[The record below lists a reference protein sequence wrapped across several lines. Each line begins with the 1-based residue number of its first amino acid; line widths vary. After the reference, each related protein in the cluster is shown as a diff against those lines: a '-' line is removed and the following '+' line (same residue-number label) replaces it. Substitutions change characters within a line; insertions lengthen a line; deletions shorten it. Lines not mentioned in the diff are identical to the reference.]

1 MCKKTVSLFL
11 SFILMISLLI
21 PCVLVSAAQSASFK
35 MNDVNNIGA
44 GQEFSVN
51 IYLDS
56 PESIQISGLNFV
68 LSYDSEKLE
77 YTENSLRSS
86 VFSGISS
93 YSNNG
98 KVSFVWED
106 SQNKTVLKGSV
117 ISLNFRCK
125 DSFNGNTQLKLDC
138 ISAYSCKYASNKLVF
153 EEICPQGTI
162 ATANVTTGSD
172 TDPAVAALIEKI
184 NAIGTVT
191 ATEECKNML
200 DALLAEYNALSY
212 SNKKK
217 VTNYSVLVAAYN
229 KYTELC
235 QNDGALTEEINAFL
249 IANSKALALRAS
261 TVTVDDKEIVNK
273 ALDDWDKLSVSA
285 KLKLTTQRSLLK
297 NLLAIITELDAENQ
311 KRLEQERLQR
321 EAEQMAA
328 DFRSLNS
335 WVLELKESDI
345 MADHRE
351 GLQKALSELEEME
364 FFNDLAYQIF
374 VKDGTIER
382 LNRFYNKAKELYDAL
397 HPADAEYIDK
407 AENFK
412 ASFGYILNVAPADL
426 SYDDVADVNLAY
438 MVYSFL
444 DEKTKGYLKNEAAL
458 LDALMSAA
466 DLLSPDD
473 DEDGNSDTET
483 ITETVTEVKTV
494 KDTKYITRDLADRY
508 DLLFSMKGMSNVVWI
523 LLAIEGASLIL
534 LAGSLLMYYFTKKR
548 KKTEEDAI

>member
-56 PESIQISGLNFV
+56 PESIQISGLNFA

-106 SQNKTVLKGSV
+106 SQNKTVLKSSV

-125 DSFNGNTQLKLDC
+125 DSFNGTAQLKLDC

-249 IANSKALALRAS
+249 IANSRALALRAS
-261 TVTVDDKEIVNK
+261 TVTVDDEEIVNK

-311 KRLEQERLQR
+311 NRLEQERLQR

-364 FFNDLAYQIF
+364 FFNDLAYKIF

-382 LNRFYNKAKELYDAL
+382 LTKFYNKAKELYDAL

-473 DEDGNSDTET
+473 DEGGNSDTET

-534 LAGSLLMYYFTKKR
+534 LGGSLLMYYFTKKR

>member
-21 PCVLVSAAQSASFK
+21 PCVFVTAAQSASFK
-35 MNDVNNIGA
+35 MNDVGNIGA

-51 IYLDS
+51 IYLES
-56 PESIQISGLNFV
+56 PESIQISGLNFA

-77 YTENSLRSS
+77 YTENSLRSN

-98 KVSFVWED
+98 RVSFVWED

-125 DSFNGNTQLKLDC
+125 DGFNGTTQLKLDC

-153 EEICPQGTI
+153 EEVCPKGTI

-172 TDPAVAALIEKI
+172 TDPSVVSLINKI

-200 DALLAEYNALSY
+200 DSLLAEYNALSY

-235 QNDGALTEEINAFL
+235 QNDDALNQEINAFL

-321 EAEQMAA
+321 EAEQMAD
-328 DFRSLNS
+328 DFRSLNR

-426 SYDDVADVNLAY
+426 TYDDVADVNLAY

-534 LAGSLLMYYFTKKR
+534 LGGSLLMYYFTKKR
-548 KKTEEDAI
+548 KKTEGDAI

>member
-444 DEKTKGYLKNEAAL
+444 DEKTKGYLKNEVAL

-494 KDTKYITRDLADRY
+494 KDTKYSTRDLADRY

-534 LAGSLLMYYFTKKR
+534 LGGSLLMYYFTKKR

>member
-311 KRLEQERLQR
+311 NRLEQERLQR

-382 LNRFYNKAKELYDAL
+382 LTKFYNKAKELYDAL

-483 ITETVTEVKTV
+483 VTETVTEVKTV

-534 LAGSLLMYYFTKKR
+534 LGGSLLMYYFTKKR